1 MSLHSSWII
10 NYAVVVSGAK
20 SNSSSQPV
28 QQQQAGGEWD
38 GEVMLLSCCWIYT
51 GITLLLVFFN
61 FLRIFLPVPFRT
73 TTNLSYTYLNLNVPT
88 IAGSNT
94 AFAPPQTSSSFSS
107 QARIAN
113 VAQQQQPSQ
122 ELLDLI
128 SRQVSVELSA
138 SQAYMSASIWFR
150 AREMDGSAAWT
161 LEESDE
167 ERGHG
172 KEILEFA
179 MKNHFPVTL
188 EPLAAPK
195 NDWNH
200 PSEVWETI
208 LGLEQQNTQNLLRI
222 AAVADQCGMYGVK
235 AFLDPFHVEQIDA
248 EDKVGGI
255 LAKVRGADEALL
267 WQIDHMLGIEAEEED
282 HH

>member
-1 MSLHSSWII
+1 
-10 NYAVVVSGAK
+10 
-20 SNSSSQPV
+20 
-28 QQQQAGGEWD
+28 
-38 GEVMLLSCCWIYT
+38 
-51 GITLLLVFFN
+51 
-61 FLRIFLPVPFRT
+61 
-73 TTNLSYTYLNLNVPT
+73 
-88 IAGSNT
+88 
-94 AFAPPQTSSSFSS
+94 
-107 QARIAN
+107 
-113 VAQQQQPSQ
+113 
-122 ELLDLI
+122 
-128 SRQVSVELSA
+128 
-138 SQAYMSASIWFR
+138 MSASIWFR

-179 MKNHFPVTL
+179 MKNHFPVAL